1 MTTTQVNVR
10 PPSTDEELNAFF
22 RLAAWTFV
30 TRAETET
37 AAADLRRF
45 VTEFPEAGP
54 TGIRGAFGDGR
65 YLGGYLIDERWLRI
79 GAARLRTGWIGYV
92 VTDPD
97 YRGRG
102 VATALMRDALAYAH
116 GRGQVL
122 LVLNGLPD
130 FYAPFGY
137 VDVFDATFHAVERDA
152 VLALPESPYRVRPAT
167 GEDVPAMLGLY
178 DRHYGSHPGS
188 VVRTAE
194 QQAFL
199 IDFAASC
206 ERSAYRQRDGLPY
219 RGPVVGVDDE
229 DRPRGYLS
237 TPWGPKDAFGYEV
250 AADDWPAIL
259 ALLQYQA
266 RSLDLSP
273 DAPAEVRWP
282 LPPDSLT
289 AYALA
294 DHCVVQSRSTHR
306 PRANWEASVIDVP
319 GLLGGMLPAWEERLR
334 RCPSA
339 WTGDI
344 GLAIDGEAWTIRRE
358 AAGLQLC
365 EGPTPRTRTVELGRA
380 ALAPLLFGFRSVAW
394 AAQRSGQE
402 LPDDLR
408 SVLGVLFPPVHPW
421 IAPMDGW

>member
-1 MTTTQVNVR
+1 MQ
-10 PPSTDEELNAFF
+10 
-22 RLAAWTFV
+22 
-30 TRAETET
+30 
-37 AAADLRRF
+37 
-45 VTEFPEAGP
+45 
-54 TGIRGAFGDGR
+54 
-65 YLGGYLIDERWLRI
+65 
-79 GAARLRTGWIGYV
+79 
-92 VTDPD
+92 
-97 YRGRG
+97 
-102 VATALMRDALAYAH
+102 DALGYAR

-137 VDVFDATFHAVERDA
+137 VDVFDATFHAVEKEA

-167 GEDVPAMLGLY
+167 GEDVPAMLDLY
-178 DRHYGSHPGS
+178 DRHYGSYPGS

-219 RGPVVGVDDE
+219 RGPVVSVDGE
-229 DRPRGYLS
+229 GRPRGYLS
-237 TPWGPKDAFGYEV
+237 TPWGPKDTFGYEV

-266 RSLDLSP
+266 RSLDP
-273 DAPAEVRWP
+273 PPEAPAEVRWP
-282 LPPDSLT
+282 LPPSSLA

-294 DHCVVQSRSTHR
+294 DRFVVQSRSTHR
-306 PRANWEASVIDVP
+306 PRANWEACVVDVA

-339 WTGDI
+339 WGGDV
-344 GLAIDGEAWTIRRE
+344 GLTIDGETWTIRRE
-358 AAGLQLC
+358 AEGLQLS
-365 EGPTPRTRTVELGRA
+365 EGPTAGTRTVELGRA
-380 ALAPLLFGFRSVAW
+380 TVAPLLFGFRSVAW
-394 AAQRSGQE
+394 AVQRSGQE

-408 SVLGVLFPPVHPW
+408 SVLDVLFPTVQPW
-421 IAPMDGW
+421 IAPMDGC